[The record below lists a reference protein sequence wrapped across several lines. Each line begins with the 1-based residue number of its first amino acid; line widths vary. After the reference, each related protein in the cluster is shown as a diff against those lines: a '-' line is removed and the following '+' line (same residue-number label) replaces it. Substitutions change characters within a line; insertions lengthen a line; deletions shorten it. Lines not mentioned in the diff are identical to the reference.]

1 MGAQQLIYI
10 SKGRIRDMYE
20 IDLFDGHCDTISRC
34 FERGGGFRRSGGHLD
49 LERTRKFRRYA
60 QFFAIFGDSAA
71 TPGIPLWELT
81 QREYAVFRRE
91 MAENADLI
99 VHCRTGGEAEAAYA
113 AGKTAA
119 FLSVEGAEL
128 LDCDLHKLEEARA
141 MGVRAVNL
149 TWNHANALSGSNAEE
164 THRGLTERGR
174 EFVRR
179 MEALGMLV
187 DVSHLS
193 DRGFWDVAELCTGP
207 FFASHS
213 NSRAVFS
220 APRNLTDAQF
230 TAIIEHHGVAGLNM
244 FSDFLGEDPDVETVV
259 AHLEHF
265 LELGGGKNVAR
276 GGDWDGISKTPRGF
290 GGIQDMDRLFER
302 LLQRNYTEALVRDL
316 FHNNLMRVVN
326 EVCTM

>member
-1 MGAQQLIYI
+1 M
-10 SKGRIRDMYE
+10 SE

-34 FERGGGFRRSGGHLD
+34 LERGEGLRRNGGHLD
-49 LERTRKFRRYA
+49 LARTGRFRRYA
-60 QFFAIFGDSAA
+60 QFFAIFGDAA
-71 TPGIPLWELT
+71 QLPGLSPWELT
-81 QREYAVFRRE
+81 LREYAVFRRE
-91 MAENADLI
+91 LAANAGLI
-99 VHCRTGGEAEAAYA
+99 VHCRTGAEAEAALA
-113 AGKTAA
+113 RGKAAA

-164 THRGLTERGR
+164 SDRGLSEQGR
-174 EFVRR
+174 AFVRR

-193 DRGFWDVAELCTGP
+193 DRGFWDVAELCAGP

-220 APRNLTDAQF
+220 APRNLTDGQF

-244 FSDFLGEDPDVETVV
+244 YSDFLGEDPDVETVL

-265 LELGGGKNVAR
+265 LALGGGKNISM
-276 GGDWDGISKTPRGF
+276 GGDWDGISKMPRGF
-290 GGIQDMDRLFER
+290 TGIQDMDKLFDR
-302 LLQRNYTEALVRDL
+302 LLQRNYPEALVRDL
-316 FHNNLMRVVN
+316 FYNNLMRVVN